1 MIPKPF
7 RFAIALALALASTC
21 TLAVAAATAP
31 DTTTLSGELK
41 TALEA
46 TGDTTRGRAAFD
58 DCTGCHR
65 KDGGGRAAA
74 TVPRLAGQHASVI
87 VKQLVDIRSGK
98 RQNPRMKPLVDEPGI
113 NAQVLADIAA
123 YVQALPVPTNN
134 TQGPG
139 QDLPVGKALFD
150 KDCAA
155 CHGAGGEGRAERF
168 YPMVSAQHFVY
179 LRRELDLIR
188 SGERGN
194 SNADMAR
201 LIQAYSA
208 TELQAV
214 ADHMSRLP
222 PPAR

>member
-1 MIPKPF
+1 MMPRLA
-7 RFAIALALALASTC
+7 RFAAALAGACAC
-21 TLAVAAATAP
+21 TLALGTATPP
-31 DTTTLSGELK
+31 DTSALSGELK

-46 TGDTTRGRAAFD
+46 TGDTTRGKAAFD

-74 TVPRLAGQHASVI
+74 TVPRLAGQHAAVI

-113 NAQVLADIAA
+113 TAQVLADIAA
-123 YVQALPVPTNN
+123 YVQALPVPGNN

-139 QDLPVGKALFD
+139 NDLALGKRLFD

-155 CHGAGGEGRAERF
+155 CHGASGEGQAQRF

-179 LRRELDLIR
+179 LRRELELIR

-201 LIQAYSA
+201 LLQAYSA
-208 TELQAV
+208 TDLQAL

-222 PPAR
+222 ATAR